1 MNREI
6 KFRAWDGNRKRFS
19 YFHLHQFG
27 IDIPIESYYPVT
39 LHRSD
44 DDELYRLEYKDI
56 EFMQFTGLKDKNGK
70 EIYADDILFDGEHK
84 FRVYAMYGGF
94 GIKAPHWSGIMED
107 MVMGDDLIMQPLA
120 DAQTMSYISQSM
132 EVIGN
137 IYEHKH
143 LLQDEK

>member
-1 MNREI
+1 MNREL
-6 KFRAWDGNRKRFS
+6 KFRAWIPNTGWLAEGFSIAMDGTEWYDDNGHS
-19 YFHLHQFG
+19 W
-27 IDIPIESYYPVT
+27 PVC
-39 LHRSD
+39 D
-44 DDELYRLEYKDI
+44 LEI
-56 EFMQFTGLKDKNGK
+56 MQFTGLKDKNGK
-70 EIYADDILFDGEHK
+70 EIYADDILLDGEHK

-137 IYEHKH
+137 IYENPE
-143 LLQDEK
+143 LLNQKI

>member
-1 MNREI
+1 MDSKNQIQKREI
-6 KFRAWDGNRKRFS
+6 KFRAWIPNTGWLAEGFSIAMDG
-19 YFHLHQFG
+19 
-27 IDIPIESYYPVT
+27 T
-39 LHRSD
+39 
-44 DDELYRLEYKDI
+44 ELYDDNGHSWPVCDLEI
-56 EFMQFTGLKDKNGK
+56 MQFTGLHDKNGK

-137 IYEHKH
+137 IYEHNH
-143 LLQDEK
+143 LLR

>member
-1 MNREI
+1 MKREI
-6 KFRAWDGNRKRFS
+6 KFRAWDKTSRRFWFQFDITSLNGYIYYAEMRK
-19 YFHLHQFG
+19 
-27 IDIPIESYYPVT
+27 
-39 LHRSD
+39 D
-44 DDELYRLEYKDI
+44 DWELN
-56 EFMQFTGLKDKNGK
+56 QFTGLKDKNGK